1 MVMTTPSRAVKLTGT
16 EQPDVIGQ
24 ILNAGPLSVEFDN
37 GNLRYIRMNG
47 VEVLRAI
54 GYLVRDENW
63 GTYTAVLSNL
73 KIDQRKDSFSV
84 SYRAQ
89 CTRLGQQIDYD
100 ATIEGKSNGSLAFRA
115 TAKPKRDFL
124 TNRTGFVVL
133 HPLQG
138 VVGHPLKVEHVDGSI
153 TNSAFPEQ
161 VNPDCPFRNI
171 RALSHEAL
179 PGVWARCVME
189 GDAYEMEDHRNWSDA
204 SFKTYVRPLAR
215 PWPYILPAGQEFRQ
229 SVTLNF
235 SGTATKVSKSSRG
248 GGVQVKV
255 GAATQQ
261 IIPPIGLGMP
271 AEELDHALSQ
281 TELIKM
287 LAPNFLVCFFDPRQQ
302 HGVTELSKFRRIS
315 EKIGADVA
323 LEIVVQSLDD
333 FSGELERVAEY
344 VGMAGLKPSAVAVC
358 PVGHL
363 KSVLPGGAYPPAP
376 DLEALYQAAGAA
388 FPKAKIGGG
397 MFSFFTELNRKRP
410 PAQGLDYITHTTSPI
425 VHAADDRSVMET
437 LEALPYQIETA
448 KAFSAG
454 VPHRVGPSGIG
465 ARDNPH
471 GATYSDNPNNL
482 RVCLAKMDPR
492 QRGLFSA
499 AWTLGYVATLTRAG
513 VSSISMGAPTGP
525 LGMIYRE
532 AEHTQPFFDDL
543 EAVAVY
549 PVFHTM
555 SALNRASGNP
565 MLPTVSSNDGKVA
578 CLGWR
583 EKSGNTVM
591 IANLTAEQQV
601 IGVAGIPDGATIGT
615 LDEDSFIFATTNAK
629 TFRRAGKLLDD
640 AKQIRLSGYAVAYIS
655 YE

>member
-16 EQPDVIGQ
+16 EQPDNVGQ
-24 ILNAGPLSVEFDN
+24 ILTAGSMSAEFDN
-37 GNLRYIRMNG
+37 GNLRYIRFNG
-47 VEVLRAI
+47 VEVLRAVA
-54 GYLVRDENW
+54 YLVRDENW
-63 GTYTAVLSNL
+63 GTYPATLSSL

-100 ATIEGKSNGSLAFRA
+100 AIIEGKSNGSLAFRA

-138 VVGHPLKVEHVDGSI
+138 VVGQPLKVEHVDGTVI
-153 TNSAFPEQ
+153 NSTFPEQ

-171 RALSHEAL
+171 RALTHEAV
-179 PGVWARCVME
+179 PGVSMRCVME
-189 GDAYEMEDHRNWSDA
+189 GDAYEMEDHRNWTDA
-204 SFKTYVRPLAR
+204 SFKTYVRPLAK
-215 PWPYILPAGQEFRQ
+215 PWPYVLPAGQEFRQ
-229 SVTLNF
+229 SVTLSF
-235 SGTATKVSKSSRG
+235 SGTPAKQNKSNGAGAIRVTVGVATE
-248 GGVQVKV
+248 
-255 GAATQQ
+255 Q
-261 IIPPIGLGMP
+261 IVPPIGLGMP
-271 AEELDHALSQ
+271 AEELDHAMSQ

-302 HGVTELSKFRRIS
+302 HGVTELSKYRRIS

-333 FSGELERVAEY
+333 FAGELERVAEY
-344 VGMAGLKPSAVAVC
+344 VGMAGLKPVAVAVC

-363 KSVLPGGAYPPAP
+363 KSVLPGGTYPPAP
-376 DLEALYQAAGAA
+376 DLEALYKAARAA
-388 FPKAKIGGG
+388 FPKSKLGGG

-410 PAQGLDYITHTTSPI
+410 PAQSLDFITNTTSPI

-448 KAFSAG
+448 KAFSGG
-454 VPHRVGPSGIG
+454 VAHRVGPSGIG

-482 RVCLAKMDPR
+482 RICLAKMDPR

-499 AWTLGYVATLTRAG
+499 AWTLGYVATLARAG
-513 VSSISMGAPTGP
+513 VSTISMGAPTGP

-555 SALNRASGNP
+555 STLNRAPGNP
-565 MLPTVSSNDGKVA
+565 MLAINCSDASKVTSM
-578 CLGWR
+578 GWSD
-583 EKSGNTVM
+583 KSGSTLL
-591 IANLTAEQQV
+591 IANLTANEQT
-601 IGVAGIPDGATIGT
+601 IELSGVPEGATIGM
-615 LDEDSFIFATTNAK
+615 LDEDSFIFATTNPK

-640 AKQIRLSGYAVAYIS
+640 PKQVRLSGYAVAYIA
-655 YE
+655 Y

>member
-1 MVMTTPSRAVKLTGT
+1 M
-16 EQPDVIGQ
+16 
-24 ILNAGPLSVEFDN
+24 
-37 GNLRYIRMNG
+37 
-47 VEVLRAI
+47 
-54 GYLVRDENW
+54 
-63 GTYTAVLSNL
+63 
-73 KIDQRKDSFSV
+73 
-84 SYRAQ
+84 
-89 CTRLGQQIDYD
+89 
-100 ATIEGKSNGSLAFRA
+100 
-115 TAKPKRDFL
+115 
-124 TNRTGFVVL
+124 
-133 HPLQG
+133 
-138 VVGHPLKVEHVDGSI
+138 
-153 TNSAFPEQ
+153 
-161 VNPDCPFRNI
+161 
-171 RALSHEAL
+171 
-179 PGVWARCVME
+179 WARCVLE
-189 GDAYEMEDHRNWSDA
+189 GDAYEMEDHRNWTDA
-204 SFKTYVRPLAR
+204 SFKTYVRPLAK
-215 PWPYILPAGQEFRQ
+215 PWPYILPGGHEFRQ
-229 SVTLNF
+229 SVALSF
-235 SGTATKVSKSSRG
+235 SGTMPKVAKAGRSAAI
-248 GGVQVKV
+248 QITV
-255 GAATQQ
+255 GAVSEA
-261 IIPPIGLGMP
+261 IVPPIGLGMP

-287 LAPNFLVCFFDPRQQ
+287 LAPNFLVCYFDPRQQ
-302 HGVTELSKFRRIS
+302 HGVTELSKYRRIS

-333 FSGELERVAEY
+333 FAGELERVAEY

-363 KSVLPGGAYPPAP
+363 KSVLPGGIYPPAP
-376 DLEALYQAAGAA
+376 ELEALYAAARAA

-410 PAQGLDYITHTTSPI
+410 PTQGLDFITHTTSPI

-448 KAFSAG
+448 KAFSGG
-454 VPHRVGPSGIG
+454 VAHRVGPSGIG

-499 AWTLGYVATLTRAG
+499 AWTLGYVATLARVG

-555 SALNRASGNP
+555 SALNRAAGNP
-565 MLPTVSSNDGKVA
+565 MLSSVSSNERKVT
-578 CLGWR
+578 CLGWSD
-583 EKSGNTVM
+583 KTGNTVL
-591 IANLTAEQQV
+591 IANLSADEQTV
-601 IGVAGIPDGATIGT
+601 DLAGVPNGATIGM

-629 TFRRAGKLLDD
+629 TFRRAGKLLDN
-640 AKQIRLSGYAVAYIS
+640 AKQIRLGGYAVAYIS
-655 YE
+655 F

>member
-1 MVMTTPSRAVKLTGT
+1 MVMTTPSHAVKLTGA

-24 ILNAGPLSVEFDN
+24 ILSAGPMSAEFDN
-37 GNLRYIRMNG
+37 GNLRYIRLNG

-54 GYLVRDENW
+54 AYLVRDENW
-63 GTYTAVLSNL
+63 GTYPATLSNL
-73 KIDQRKDSFSV
+73 RIDQRKDSFSV

-115 TAKPKRDFL
+115 TAKPRRDFL

-138 VVGHPLKVEHVDGSI
+138 VVGQAVKVEHVDGSI
-153 TNSAFPEQ
+153 TNSNFPEHI
-161 VNPDCPFRNI
+161 NPDCPYRNI
-171 RALSHEAL
+171 RALSHEVL

-189 GDAYEMEDHRNWSDA
+189 GDAFEMEDHRNWTDA

-215 PWPYILPAGQEFRQ
+215 PWPYVLPAGQEFRQ
-229 SVTLNF
+229 AVTLSF
-235 SGTATKVSKSSRG
+235 SGTLPKA
-248 GGVQVKV
+248 VKV
-255 GAATQQ
+255 TKSGAVAIKVGTASDR

-302 HGVTELSKFRRIS
+302 HGVTELSKYRRVS

-333 FSGELERVAEY
+333 FAGELERVAEY

-376 DLEALYQAAGAA
+376 DLEALYQAARAA

-410 PAQGLDYITHTTSPI
+410 PVSLLDFITNTTSPI

-448 KAFSAG
+448 KAFSG
-454 VPHRVGPSGIG
+454 GMPHRVGPSGIG

-482 RVCLAKMDPR
+482 RICLAKMDPR

-499 AWTLGYVATLTRAG
+499 AWTLGYVATLARAG

-555 SALNRASGNP
+555 SALNCASGNT
-565 MLPTVSSNDGKVA
+565 MLSMICSDVSKAA
-578 CLGWR
+578 CLGWH
-583 EKSGNTVM
+583 EKSGSTVL
-591 IANLTAEQQV
+591 IANLTADEQL
-601 IGVAGIPDGATIGT
+601 IDLSGIPSDATIGM

-629 TFRRAGKLLDD
+629 TFRRAGKLLGD
-640 AKQIRLSGYAVAYIS
+640 AKQIRLGGYAVAYLA
-655 YE
+655 Y

>member
-1 MVMTTPSRAVKLTGT
+1 MVMTTPSHAVKLTGT

-24 ILNAGPLSVEFDN
+24 ILTAGPLSAEFDN
-37 GNLRYIRMNG
+37 GNLRYIRLNG

-54 GYLVRDENW
+54 AYLVRDENW
-63 GTYTAVLSNL
+63 GTYPATLNNL
-73 KIDQRKDSFSV
+73 RIDQRKDSFSV

-89 CTRLGQQIDYD
+89 CTRLGQQIDYE

-115 TAKPKRDFL
+115 TAKPRRDFL

-138 VVGHPLKVEHVDGSI
+138 VVGRPVKVEHVDGSV
-153 TNSAFPEQ
+153 TNSHFPER
-161 VNPDCPFRNI
+161 VNPDCPYRNI
-171 RALSHEAL
+171 RALSHEVL

-189 GDAYEMEDHRNWSDA
+189 GDAYEMEDHRNWTDA

-229 SVTLNF
+229 SVTLGF
-235 SGTATKVSKSSRG
+235 SGALPKAIRAAKS

-255 GAATQQ
+255 GMANGK

-281 TELIKM
+281 TELIKL

-302 HGVTELSKFRRIS
+302 HGVTELSKYRRIS

-358 PVGHL
+358 PVSHL

-376 DLEALYQAAGAA
+376 DLEALYQAARTA

-410 PAQGLDYITHTTSPI
+410 PTPLLDFITHTTSPI

-448 KAFSAG
+448 KAFSG
-454 VPHRVGPSGIG
+454 SVPHRVGPSGIG

-471 GATYSDNPNNL
+471 GVTYSDNPNNL
-482 RVCLAKMDPR
+482 RICLAKMDPR

-499 AWTLGYVATLTRAG
+499 AWTLGYVATLARAG
-513 VSSISMGAPTGP
+513 VSGISMGAPTGP

-555 SALNRASGNP
+555 SALNRAPGNA
-565 MLPTVSSNDGKVA
+565 MLSTTCSDSSKAV
-578 CLGWR
+578 CLGWS

-591 IANLTAEQQV
+591 IANLTADEQIIDV
-601 IGVAGIPDGATIGT
+601 SGIPRDATIGM

-629 TFRRAGKLLDD
+629 TFRRAGKLLGD
-640 AKQIRLSGYAVAYIS
+640 AKRIRLGGYAVAYIA
-655 YE
+655 Y